1 MIFASGGIAMQ
12 KTVLLGVTGGIAAYK
27 IPNLC
32 SRLVKSGYRVETILT
47 ANAQKV
53 VSPIPFES
61 LSGNRCHI
69 DTFDPMDTAKV
80 EHIALARE
88 ADLLVIAPASANI
101 LAKLRY
107 GLADDMLST
116 TALACTC
123 PKLLVPAMNTDMYE
137 NPATQENLRVLG
149 ERGFLIME
157 PLSGRL
163 ACGAVGLGKM
173 PEPDDIYD
181 RIEAIL
187 ARDKDL
193 KGLRVLV
200 TAGPTQEPIDPV
212 RYITNHSSGKM
223 GYAIAHAAMLR
234 GADVTLVSGPTAL
247 KYPPLVRTIPVVTAQ
262 DMYEAVTTEA
272 PQADII
278 IKAAAVADYTPTETA
293 DNKIKKSDG
302 DMSISLKRTQDIL
315 GYLGTHRRPGQFLCG
330 FSMETQ
336 NMLENS
342 RKKLHKK
349 NLDMVVAN
357 NVKDEGA
364 GFQGNTNVI
373 TLITEDTVTQLP
385 LMDKEEA
392 AHAILDRILQLR

>member
-1 MIFASGGIAMQ
+1 MQ

-32 SRLVKSGYRVETILT
+32 SRLVKNGYQVETILT

-61 LSGNRCHI
+61 LSGNRCHL

-80 EHIALARE
+80 EHIALAWK

-123 PKLLVPAMNTDMYE
+123 PKLLVPAMNTNMYE
-137 NPATQENLRVLG
+137 NPATQENLRVLR

-163 ACGAVGLGKM
+163 ACGAVGPGKM

-193 KGLRVLV
+193 SGLRVLV

-234 GADVTLVSGPTAL
+234 GAQVTLVSGPTAL

-262 DMYEAVTTEA
+262 DMYEAVTAEA
-272 PQADII
+272 SQADII
-278 IKAAAVADYTPTETA
+278 IKAAAVADYTPAETA
-293 DNKIKKSDG
+293 DNKIKKTDG

-315 GYLGTHRRPGQFLCG
+315 GYLGTHRKPGQFLCG

-392 AHAILDRILQLR
+392 AHAILDRILELR